1 MANSLEAGA
10 VHSIIKRNR
19 IPLHEAESDLEKL
32 LEAALVRPRGAVEG
46 WLKSQGLL
54 LQIDDTDKNAQV
66 GMIVIDDRVVELVPE
81 GILTEVVF
89 RIPRANMRIG
99 INFYYLDIFL
109 RRQRLRGFVGKV
121 EDFVDD
127 YIVRSDT
134 KFYGRYLE
142 KRNEGASGIRIFRKL
157 EGLMR
162 AMIEDGL
169 VPTFEPTDLKRYEL
183 YRHFIER
190 KELQESVVIRHPHR
204 YATMR

>member
-1 MANSLEAGA
+1 MANRMEAGT
-10 VHSIIKRNR
+10 VHSILKRNR
-19 IPLHEAESDLEKL
+19 IPLHDAESDLEKM
-32 LEAALVRPRGAVEG
+32 LEAALVAPGGAVES
-46 WLKSQGLL
+46 WLRSQGLL

-66 GMIVIDDRVVELVPE
+66 GMIVIEDRIVELIPE

-99 INFYYLDIFL
+99 INFYYLDTFL
-109 RRQRLRGFVGKV
+109 RRQRLRGIVGKM

-127 YIVRSDT
+127 YLVRSDT

-142 KRNEGASGIRIFRKL
+142 KRNEGLAGIHIFRRL

-190 KELQESVVIRHPHR
+190 KALQGSVVIRHPHR

>member
-1 MANSLEAGA
+1 
-10 VHSIIKRNR
+10 
-19 IPLHEAESDLEKL
+19 
-32 LEAALVRPRGAVEG
+32 
-46 WLKSQGLL
+46 
-54 LQIDDTDKNAQV
+54 
-66 GMIVIDDRVVELVPE
+66 
-81 GILTEVVF
+81 
-89 RIPRANMRIG
+89 MRIG
-99 INFYYLDIFL
+99 INFYYLDTFL